1 MATNSQRA
9 AKGWGME
16 EDRRSDELIRRNH
29 QLLAEVSR
37 IRLEM
42 TERAEARTTKQS
54 ANTSS
59 TDRRPTAQRS
69 VPRKLG
75 QTLMPRDPNELGK

>member
-42 TERAEARTTKQS
+42 TERAERVRLSNQRIQALRKVS
-54 ANTSS
+54 RPRSDLFHES
-59 TDRRPTAQRS
+59 WDRR
-69 VPRKLG
+69 
-75 QTLMPRDPNELGK
+75 